1 MDHTLPLA
9 EMSDEQLVREYRAGR
24 REAFAQIVQRY
35 EGDLFRFLV
44 RFVRKPAVADDLFQ
58 ETFLQVHVSIDQ
70 FDTDRRFRP
79 WLFTIAANKARDHL
93 RRNRNAAATILT
105 GSAAGAGTAAGGG
118 GATAGRDSPAMIDL
132 LQDDL
137 PLPHQAA
144 IDQETRLLVQRTVEQ
159 LPDHLKEILL
169 LAYFERFP
177 YKDIADMLGIPV
189 GTVKSR
195 LHAAV
200 AAFAQEWKYGK
211 PPT

>member
-1 MDHTLPLA
+1 
-9 EMSDEQLVREYRAGR
+9 MSDEQLVQQHRAGR
-24 REAFAQIVQRY
+24 TQAFAQLVQRY

-58 ETFLQVHVSIDQ
+58 ETFLQVHISIDQ
-70 FDTDRRFRP
+70 FETDRRFRP

-93 RRNRNAAATILT
+93 RRNKNAATTSL
-105 GSAAGAGTAAGGG
+105 SSSPGT
-118 GATAGRDSPAMIDL
+118 GRDGPAMIDL

-137 PLPHQAA
+137 PLPDKSA
-144 IDQETRLLVQRTVEQ
+144 IDQETRQLVQQTVEQ

-169 LAYFERFP
+169 LAYFERFA
-177 YKDIADMLGIPV
+177 YKEIADMLGIPV

-200 AAFAQEWKYGK
+200 AAFAQAWKYGK

>member
-1 MDHTLPLA
+1 MLPLA
-9 EMSDEQLVREYRAGR
+9 EMSDEQLVEQYRAGR

-44 RFVRKPAVADDLFQ
+44 RFVRRPAVADDLFQ
-58 ETFLQVHVSIDQ
+58 ETFLQVHVSIEQ
-70 FDTDRRFRP
+70 FDTTRRFRP

-93 RRNRNAAATILT
+93 RRNKNAAVNILT
-105 GSAAGAGTAAGGG
+105 SPAGGAGGAAGGG
-118 GATAGRDSPAMIDL
+118 RSTAGDGPAMIDL

-137 PLPHQAA
+137 PLPQQAA
-144 IDQETRLLVQRTVEQ
+144 IDQETRLLVQQTVEQ
-159 LPDHLKEILL
+159 LPDHLKEIIL
-169 LAYFERFP
+169 LAYFERFA

-200 AAFAQEWKYGK
+200 AAFAQAWKHGK
-211 PPT
+211 PPA